1 MNPHYVQCATRVI
14 GELEVRYN
22 WASAKNN
29 PREVVINVWAL
40 ELSKFNVSALNQGII
55 AKAMSDWDI
64 DCDGRPPVVGQFM
77 KILRRLTHDHDH
89 RYIAKLEQQ
98 QTQNV
103 DWIGM
108 FDRCDNKGK
117 FQFFMRNT
125 KVSPVSRDY
134 ARSWFNQNTR
144 FSNDAIYN
152 LINGRIPSN

>member
-1 MNPHYVQCATRVI
+1 MNQLYLQCASRII

-29 PREVVINVWAL
+29 PREVVINLWAL
-40 ELSKFNVSALNQGII
+40 ELTKIIPTALTPEVIR
-55 AKAMSDWDI
+55 KAMDEWDA
-64 DCDGRPPVVGQFM
+64 DNKTKPPLVGQFIV
-77 KILRRLTHDHDH
+77 ILKRLTNDLQH
-89 RYIAKLEQQ
+89 RQHKSLEQQ

-108 FDRCDNKGK
+108 FNRCDNKGK